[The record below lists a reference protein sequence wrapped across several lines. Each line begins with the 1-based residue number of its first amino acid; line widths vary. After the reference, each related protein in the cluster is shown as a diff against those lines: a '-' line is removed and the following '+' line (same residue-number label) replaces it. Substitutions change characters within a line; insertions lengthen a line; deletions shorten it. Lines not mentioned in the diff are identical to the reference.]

1 MKELY
6 LGNQAI
12 ARGAWEAGV
21 RVVSSYPGTPS
32 TEITEYAAAYPEIY
46 AAWAPNEKVALEVAF
61 GASLGGAR
69 AMAVSY
75 THLPPWK
82 ALRKPCIR

>member
-12 ARGAWEAGV
+12 ARGAWEAGC

-32 TEITEYAAAYPEIY
+32 TEITEYAATYPEIY
-46 AAWAPNEKVALEVAF
+46 AEWAPNEN
-61 GASLGGAR
+61 GAGGG
-69 AMAVSY
+69 
-75 THLPPWK
+75 
-82 ALRKPCIR
+82 LRRQPGQRQGHGMYEAWA